1 METKDKVILQ
11 QYRNIDI
18 QIFVLDYDFNI
29 IDEISGIVET
39 ADFSIDNNS
48 DIRRTAN
55 ISMLLK
61 SNLTNTGILN
71 DVYFQSG
78 NGYWFDKYLRIN
90 IGIEDI
96 TTGKYE
102 WFKQGVYLINEP
114 SISYDAITNSVSFQA
129 VDLMSK
135 MTGMRNGYLEGQA
148 YSISVL
154 DEDGKPTGN
163 TITGAMADLLKAQ
176 GFTRYVLFT
185 PETNVIPYDINIDAG
200 STSYDMLSELR
211 DINPNWEIFFDVDGV
226 FYFQKIPSG
235 EVTLEDGLDSYDA
248 HPTPVLDD
256 NVWSKL
262 LISYDLSTSFENIKN
277 YVEVYGKAFEGE
289 RIYQATDVALNG
301 YALTAN
307 LPFTIDNTLRVVSV
321 SISSEGAKMLDKKI
335 FTATFSDNSTVPQTI
350 SITCEPQI
358 KYNNETYLF
367 EVYKNNDGV
376 IEGNY
381 IGYIQPQA
389 VAWEDNPNSPF
400 FVGAL
405 VNTNKFNAWS
415 GADSYDVG
423 DIVHYGGA
431 LWTCVKAHTSTN
443 PQIPND
449 KYAEYWVKINSMDA
463 IYGELPLFEKMVRGV
478 CVGGDYDNIATNQI
492 ALENTRFELYN
503 HCRLHDTITINC
515 VPIYWLD
522 VSKIIAITL
531 PNEGEPS
538 YWLVNSISTSFQATG
553 IQTITATRYYPQ
565 YPIFGKKIN
574 YTFS

>member
-1 METKDKVILQ
+1 METKDRVILQ
-11 QYRNIDI
+11 RYRNIDI

-61 SNLTNTGILN
+61 SNFTNTGILN

-96 TTGKYE
+96 TTNEYE

-114 SISYDAITNSVSFQA
+114 SISYDATTNSVSFQA

-148 YSISVL
+148 YSIPVL
-154 DEDGKPTGN
+154 DEDGQPTGN

-200 STSYDMLSELR
+200 STSYDVLAELR

-235 EVTLEDGLDSYDA
+235 EVTLEDGSDSYDA
-248 HPTPVLDD
+248 HPTPVVDD
-256 NVWSKL
+256 KVWDKL

-277 YVEVYGKAFEGE
+277 YVEVYGKAFEGD
-289 RIYQATDVALNG
+289 RIYQATDVVLNG
-301 YALTAN
+301 YTLTAN
-307 LPFTIDNTLRVVSV
+307 LPFAIDNVLRVVSV
-321 SISSEGAKMLDKKI
+321 SISSGDTKMLDKNI
-335 FTATFSDNSTVPQTI
+335 FTATFSDNSEIPQTI

-367 EVYKNNDGV
+367 EVYKDSNGV
-376 IEGNY
+376 IVGNY
-381 IGYIQPQA
+381 IGYMQPQA
-389 VAWEDNPNSPF
+389 VAWEDNPDSPF
-400 FVGAL
+400 FVGEL
-405 VNTNKFNAWS
+405 VNKDKFNEWS
-415 GADSYDVG
+415 GAGSYDVG
-423 DIVHYGGA
+423 DLVYYGGA
-431 LWTCVKAHTSTN
+431 LWTCVQAHTSTN

-478 CVGGDYDNIATNQI
+478 CVGGDYDNISTNQI

-503 HCRLHDTITINC
+503 HCRLHDTITISC

-522 VSKIIAITL
+522 VSKIFSITL
-531 PNEGEPS
+531 PNENEPS
-538 YWLVNSISTSFQATG
+538 YWLINSIGTSFQATG

-574 YTFS
+574 YIFS